1 MTGDER
7 NAIVP
12 AGDAAAVID
21 AVRGTLPPIRLDT
34 SEVYLV
40 TDADGERR
48 VVDTDAWGWSPR
60 RVVRTVVV
68 EDAASLLSYL
78 HQQNV
83 SDRGPE
89 VWADRASF
97 EVRAVLDPPAS
108 AEDPGWCDHQAVLR
122 LRPTPEWQTWMAG
135 SGKLG
140 GQQDFAELLEDRAA
154 DVVTPAAAHMLE
166 LAQSFHATNR
176 VSFES
181 SSFLADGQRGLEYR
195 EQVEAKAGRTGKL
208 VIPATFELGLR
219 PFEGGPPYKVTARLR
234 YRIDDGRLR
243 IGYKLLDPE
252 AVARAAFGD
261 VVDEVHAGLDVAWQ
275 PIRWGWP
282 KR

>member
-1 MTGDER
+1 MTGDELQ
-7 NAIVP
+7 AIVT

-21 AVRGTLPPIRLDT
+21 AVRSTLPPVPLDT

-40 TDADGERR
+40 TDASGERR
-48 VVDTDAWGWSPR
+48 VIDTDAWGWAPR
-60 RVVRTVVV
+60 RVARTVVV
-68 EDAASLLSYL
+68 VDAASLLSYL

-89 VWADRASF
+89 VWADRVAF
-97 EVRAVLDPPAS
+97 EVHAVLDPPTS

-154 DVVTPAAAHMLE
+154 DIVTPAAAHMLE

-195 EQVEAKAGRTGKL
+195 EQVEAKAGRTGQL
-208 VIPATFELGLR
+208 VIPAVFELGLR

-234 YRIDDGRLR
+234 YRIEDGRLR

-252 AVARAAFGD
+252 SVQRAAFVD
-261 VVDEVHAGLDVAWQ
+261 VVDEVRTGLDAQWQ
-275 PIRWGWP
+275 PIRFGGP
-282 KR
+282 GR